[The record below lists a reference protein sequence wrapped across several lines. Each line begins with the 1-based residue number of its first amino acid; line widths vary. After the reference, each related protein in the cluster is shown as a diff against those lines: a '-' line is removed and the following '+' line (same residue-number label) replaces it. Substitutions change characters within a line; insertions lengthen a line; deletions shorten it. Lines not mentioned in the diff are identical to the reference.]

1 MLLYPEGAATRKYL
15 VGVISDTHGLIRPE
29 ALEDFR
35 GSDLIIH
42 AGDVGKPQVLDAL
55 RDVAPT
61 VAVRGNNDRGKW
73 ADKLNY
79 VESVEVGDARIYVL
93 HRISDL
99 NIDLS
104 TSGYDAV
111 IFGHSH
117 RASIRDREGVMFL
130 NPGYSGPK
138 RFKRQISIALLWA
151 KGVSLEAKI
160 MRLDIYADH
169 QSRL

>member
-1 MLLYPEGAATRKYL
+1 MRKYL

-29 ALEDFR
+29 ALEAFK

-42 AGDVGKPQVLDAL
+42 AGDIGRPQVLDAL
-55 RDVAPT
+55 ETIAPT

-79 VESVEVGDARIYVL
+79 TESVEVGEARIYVL

-99 NIDLS
+99 HIDPT

-117 RASIRDREGVMFL
+117 RASIRDRDGVMFL
-130 NPGYSGPK
+130 NPGYSGQN
-138 RFKRQISIALLWA
+138 RFRRQISIAMLSA
-151 KGVSLEAKI
+151 EGVSLEAKI
-160 MRLDIYADH
+160 IRLDI
-169 QSRL
+169 